1 MASWRATRRACGLVE
16 RPEHRSVV
24 ALLSSLDAAL
34 LRDAECWFGGG
45 TAVSLRC
52 GEYRLSRDVDF
63 LCASREGYRALRE
76 RVFDAGL
83 RGLFVREVGIPREA
97 RVDRYGIRAVVEV
110 DGTPLKLEIVSEGRI
125 ALVGSSDPDLPVARL
140 SDEDLVAEKLLANA
154 DRFLDDSSLGRDVL
168 DLVVLANQLGELPAG
183 AWEKARDAYGSS
195 VDRAFARA
203 LQRMRDRPDL
213 LQRSLETLDV
223 RAEAREII
231 GARIARIDPTPQ
243 AGSS

>member
-1 MASWRATRRACGLVE
+1 MLD

-24 ALLSSLDAAL
+24 AL
-34 LRDAECWFGGG
+34 
-45 TAVSLRC
+45 
-52 GEYRLSRDVDF
+52 
-63 LCASREGYRALRE
+63 
-76 RVFDAGL
+76 
-83 RGLFVREVGIPREA
+83 
-97 RVDRYGIRAVVEV
+97 
-110 DGTPLKLEIVSEGRI
+110 
-125 ALVGSSDPDLPVARL
+125 VGSSDPELLVARL
-140 SDEDLVAEKLLANA
+140 SDEDLVAEKILANA

-168 DLVVLANQLGELPAG
+168 DLIVLAHHLGELPAG

-231 GARIARIDPTPQ
+231 GARLALIEPTPQ
-243 AGSS
+243 IGSP